1 MQPTENTLDAIV
13 EDDGLT
19 LNELA
24 TLCAVDTEWLIV
36 HIEEG
41 ILQPLPE
48 HTHEWR
54 FPSTALLRVK
64 RIWVFE
70 RDFDAVPELA
80 ALAADMQEEISKLK
94 RRLQLAGIE

>member
-1 MQPTENTLDAIV
+1 MQLPENTLEAIV
-13 EDDGLT
+13 EDNGLT

-24 TLCAVDTEWLIV
+24 AICAVETDWLIM

-48 HTHEWR
+48 HSHEWR
-54 FPSTALLRVK
+54 FSSSTLLRVK
-64 RIWVFE
+64 RIWIFE

-80 ALAADMQEEISKLK
+80 ALAADMQEEIAKLK
-94 RRLQLAGIE
+94 QRLQLAGIE